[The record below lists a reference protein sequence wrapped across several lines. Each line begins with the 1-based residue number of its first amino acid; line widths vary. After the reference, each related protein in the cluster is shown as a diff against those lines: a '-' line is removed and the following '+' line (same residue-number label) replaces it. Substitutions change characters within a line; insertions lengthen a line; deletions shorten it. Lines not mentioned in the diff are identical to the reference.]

1 MASAKIQFLGATDNE
16 VTGSR
21 SLLTLPNGMKILI
34 DFGQTQNNDS
44 VKFEQNLNWNG
55 REFEFNV
62 KEIDF
67 IVLTHQ
73 NIDHIGILPLL
84 IKRGFEGRIITT
96 APVGDFAALALADGC
111 KIMKSEIE
119 RANKNRPKN
128 KLQPLFDEDDVSE
141 TISRIQCYNFD
152 TPILLN
158 ETDNTM
164 VTLLKAGHMLG
175 ACMPLCEYKDGRKR
189 KRVLFTGD
197 TSGKNNKKPFIDVA
211 SDIGAVDYVIS
222 EATYGNRVHLKD
234 DPIQILEDAIRE
246 TCMENKNVLII
257 PSFAMERS
265 SEILWLL
272 REVYVKNPEFYKIP
286 ITLDSP
292 MSVKSQSIMDSNRDY
307 WAKRWLDRDEELGNL
322 FEWNVIQYI
331 TDYKD
336 SDANLNKFPKIV
348 ISSSGMAS
356 NGRILSYLAY
366 HLSDRKCKVLFS
378 GYVAEGTLGRKI
390 LEQKHKTIAI
400 NRHRVTMRASVEQM
414 SFSGHADMNQLLD
427 LYKTSKR
434 GRLKT
439 IFLVHGDEDAKANL
453 KTEIERHIKCNVVIP
468 KYKEEFI
475 LK

>member
-1 MASAKIQFLGATDNE
+1 MVNARVQFLGATNDE

-21 SLLTLPNGMKILI
+21 SLLTLPNGLKILI
-34 DFGQTQNNDS
+34 DFGQMQNNDS
-44 VKFEQNLNWNG
+44 MKFEQTLNWNG
-55 REFEFNV
+55 REFEFDV
-62 KEIDF
+62 KEISH
-67 IVLTHQ
+67 IILTHQ

-84 IKRGFEGRIITT
+84 VKRGFEGKIITT
-96 APVGDFAALALADGC
+96 APVGDFVALALKDGC
-111 KIMKSEIE
+111 RIMKSEIE

-128 KLQPLFDEDDVSE
+128 KLQPLFDEDDVNE

-152 TPILLN
+152 TPIILDEKSN
-158 ETDNTM
+158 CI
-164 VTLLKAGHMLG
+164 VTLKVAGHMIG
-175 ACMPLCEYKDGRKR
+175 ACMPLFEYQDGRKR

-211 SDIGAVDYVIS
+211 SDIGAVDYIIS
-222 EATYGNRVHLKD
+222 EATYGDRVHSKD

-246 TCMENKNVLII
+246 TCINNKNVLII

-292 MSVKSQSIMDSNRDY
+292 MSCKSQLIMDSNRDY
-307 WAKRWLDRDEELGNL
+307 WAKKWLNRDDELGNL

-331 TDYKD
+331 TDYKE
-336 SDANLNKFPKIV
+336 SEANLSKFPKIV
-348 ISSSGMAS
+348 VSSSGMAS

-366 HLSDRKCKVLFS
+366 HLSDRRCKVLFS

-390 LEQKHKTIAI
+390 LEQQHKTIAI
-400 NRHRVTMRASVEQM
+400 NRHRVTIRASVEQM
-414 SFSGHADMNQLLD
+414 SFSGHADMNQLLE

-439 IFLVHGDEDAKANL
+439 IFLNHGSEEAKENL
-453 KTEIERHIKCNVVIP
+453 KLEIERHIKCNVIIP
-468 KYKEEFI
+468 KYKDEFV

>member
-1 MASAKIQFLGATDNE
+1 MANARVQFLGATNDE

-21 SLLTLPNGMKILI
+21 SLLTLPNGLKILI
-34 DFGQTQNNDS
+34 DFGQMQNNDS
-44 VKFEQNLNWNG
+44 MKFEQTLNWNG
-55 REFEFNV
+55 REFEFDV
-62 KEIDF
+62 KEISH

-84 IKRGFEGRIITT
+84 IKRGFEGKIITT
-96 APVGDFAALALADGC
+96 APVGDFAALALKDGC
-111 KIMKSEIE
+111 KIMRSEIE

-128 KLQPLFDEDDVSE
+128 KLQPLFDDEDVSE

-152 TPILLN
+152 TPVILDEKSN
-158 ETDNTM
+158 CI
-164 VTLLKAGHMLG
+164 VILKQAGHMLG
-175 ACMPLCEYKDGRKR
+175 ACMPLFEYQDGRKR

-197 TSGKNNKKPFIDVA
+197 TSAKNNKKPFIDVA
-211 SDIGAVDYVIS
+211 SDIGAVDYIIS
-222 EATYGNRVHLKD
+222 EATYGDRQHSKD
-234 DPIQILEDAIRE
+234 DPLEILEKAIRE
-246 TCMENKNVLII
+246 TCIENKNVLII

-292 MSVKSQSIMDSNRDY
+292 MSVKSQAIMNSNRDY
-307 WAKRWLDRDEELGNL
+307 WAERWLNRDEELGNL
-322 FEWNVIQYI
+322 FEWDVIQYI
-331 TDYKD
+331 TDYKE
-336 SDANLNKFPKIV
+336 SEANLNKFPKVV

-378 GYVAEGTLGRKI
+378 GYVAESTLGKKI
-390 LEQKHKTIAI
+390 LEQQHKTIAI
-400 NRHRVTMRASVEQM
+400 NRHRVTIRASVEQM

-439 IFLVHGDEDAKANL
+439 IFLNHGSEEAKENL
-453 KTEIERHIKCNVVIP
+453 KLEIERHIKCNVIIP
-468 KYKEEFI
+468 KYKEEFV
-475 LK
+475 LR